1 MKTVSKSIILCIAL
15 TVSVIACAT
24 LPEKDT
30 TATNTGPDIESTIAA
45 KLLLLEQELQNQAQ
59 APTQPLA
66 EAIPTSI
73 PIKTTGKIDVL
84 VEPVGGGS
92 VSSSIMFSEDGTPI
106 ATYTASAASGYVF
119 DSWTGDFAPSLIDI
133 WANDSI
139 AGDKRTS
146 PMGLASD
153 ISGNMYIVDSGNHRI
168 QVYDGTGSYVFGWG
182 GEGSGPGQFQNP
194 TDIVIGI
201 EGNIFISD
209 TGNKRIQVF
218 NQVGAYISSIGDPN
232 VDAIKFTKPAGIAV
246 DGFGFL
252 YVIDEGNGSI
262 SKFDTSGTTAAIKLS
277 MKQDKSITAKFL
289 TEAEA
294 NKKAMDEAGIIPTP
308 IPSPTQTPWIKYI
321 KVTPKPAGST
331 ATPIVACGT
340 QPAAVICTCVSG
352 AWGNCRAR

>member
-1 MKTVSKSIILCIAL
+1 
-15 TVSVIACAT
+15 
-24 LPEKDT
+24 
-30 TATNTGPDIESTIAA
+30 
-45 KLLLLEQELQNQAQ
+45 
-59 APTQPLA
+59 
-66 EAIPTSI
+66 
-73 PIKTTGKIDVL
+73 
-84 VEPVGGGS
+84 
-92 VSSSIMFSEDGTPI
+92 
-106 ATYTASAASGYVF
+106 
-119 DSWTGDFAPSLIDI
+119 
-133 WANDSI
+133 
-139 AGDKRTS
+139 
-146 PMGLASD
+146 
-153 ISGNMYIVDSGNHRI
+153 
-168 QVYDGTGSYVFGWG
+168 
-182 GEGSGPGQFQNP
+182 
-194 TDIVIGI
+194 VIGI
-201 EGNIFISD
+201 EGNILISD